1 MIRTIAAGV
10 MGDNPNFHH
19 KPSGLKVRWY
29 KYIGRGMEI
38 TGDVDIEDVS
48 DILIDCLKARK

>member
-1 MIRTIAAGV
+1 